1 MENKNPSFGY
11 ENVDVRSWREGFVLT
26 MLRVASLL
34 GIVLIVVSFP
44 TTVGSDRFIF
54 IGLYLILLAV
64 TLLRVPY
71 MVRAYTLL
79 LAIFIVGINAV
90 IDWGPWADGS
100 VFLLTTIVLATI
112 MLDRGLDI
120 IVLAISTLAAIAIAV
135 MQQIG
140 VYQISANAPSITP
153 TDWAIYIVDFTVAGG
168 IIVAAVTQFKTTFM
182 RSGRRMQDAFDA
194 VESARKSLDEQVQE
208 HAQELDS
215 RLTQIRTASQAIHSI
230 AGIQNIAE
238 LLDTSTRLIAERF
251 GYYHVGLL
259 ILDDQR
265 KLAYL
270 QASSSAAGAQLIG
283 QAIRLAFDKRDP
295 LVVVIE
301 QNRAAIM
308 SDIDMKNFVPDPNFP
323 LTRSRMILPLAIHNE
338 VIGMLDIHSE
348 QPQAFDA
355 QDAEILQTI
364 ADLTAISFDNVRL
377 VNETKSLINQ
387 LEINTA
393 IQTKR
398 TWSKLTSRHKPAY
411 QYTPAGVRPIFSPD
425 KRVESG
431 DLLVPLVLSGQ
442 RIGAIKLKRKGNAAA
457 WSERER
463 GLVEKIADQVALALE
478 NSRLVD
484 EAQKSAMRDQ
494 MIANISTQ
502 IRETLDIE
510 AVIRTAATEL
520 RRVFDL
526 KEAEIVIGTQ
536 QTDSQRI
543 TASLG
548 KGR

>member
-208 HAQELDS
+208 NAQELDS

-377 VNETKSLINQ
+377 VNETKSLIDQ